1 MPTLRSFAP
10 CRGFVDLAVSP
21 YAVGYFLPLYE
32 LEFRPLPNPNCHV
45 PHPSESL
52 HKKPLLSPLF
62 GPLDRVRDKKV
73 EIPECFGSKLRRS
86 ESQ

>member
-1 MPTLRSFAP
+1 MATLRSFAP

-32 LEFRPLPNPNCHV
+32 LEFRPLPNPNSHV

-52 HKKPLLSPLF
+52 HKKPPLSPLF
-62 GPLDRVRDKKV
+62 GPSTNWSP
-73 EIPECFGSKLRRS
+73 IC
-86 ESQ
+86 